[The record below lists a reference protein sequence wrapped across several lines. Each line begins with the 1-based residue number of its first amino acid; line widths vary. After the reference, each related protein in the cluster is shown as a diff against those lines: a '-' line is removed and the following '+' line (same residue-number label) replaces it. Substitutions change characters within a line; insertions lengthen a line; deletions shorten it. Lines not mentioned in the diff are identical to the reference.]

1 VEEAGVNVDVAGGL
15 VVLVVLALAIG
26 AFVFWVWALVDVIK
40 TPDDGR
46 FRAGNQLVWV
56 LVIVFTQVIGAL
68 IYVLVGRPEPQL
80 RR

>member
-1 VEEAGVNVDVAGGL
+1 VNADIVGSLFLLVILAVA
-15 VVLVVLALAIG
+15 VA

-56 LVIVFTQVIGAL
+56 LVIVFTQLIGAL
-68 IYVLVGRPEPQL
+68 IYLLVGRPEPHL